1 MCSWPRVLRRSLR
14 SSLLLRGRLRKAR
27 VIKVRHLPPPTQHD
41 AVAEAVVQAVT
52 AANWGVRLEAEMNRL
67 QMKAQSYYFEAPPLR
82 PSPPSSPP
90 SQPSPAGTRF
100 VVAQGSGLRG

>member
-1 MCSWPRVLRRSLR
+1 M
-14 SSLLLRGRLRKAR
+14 
-27 VIKVRHLPPPTQHD
+27 IKVRHLPPPTQHD

-82 PSPPSSPP
+82 PSPPHPLPP
-90 SQPSPAGTRF
+90 NPPP
-100 VVAQGSGLRG
+100 QGLDLLLPRARG